1 MSEPRGLQT
10 MILGLLLAAVATV
23 AGCVLAWT
31 FSGSVPWLRY
41 VAWVLS
47 VPTAFVGLL
56 LFLVLFER
64 RLYGLIGAIKY
75 LLGPKHDFIRKA
87 RPEDAEEIAQLEAQ
101 SGLPAPGGRGSR
113 IAGDLAERT
122 AWWRDFLSIEPTM
135 NYYDGRTQVAYVA
148 AYGVGVK
155 AYIAIQ
161 FHPVKVE
168 IVGCYCDPEWYPKE
182 NHKLLILHAYD
193 HMRNC
198 SRYQLQATV
207 SPGDPV
213 RRVYEKMGAKPTP
226 GNPSLLDWGEIE
238 SRWKLKR

>member
-1 MSEPRGLQT
+1 

-31 FSGSVPWLRY
+31 FSGSIPWLHY

-56 LFLVLFER
+56 LFLVFFER

-75 LLGPKHDFIRKA
+75 LFGPKPNFIRKA
-87 RPEDAEEIAQLEAQ
+87 RPEDAEEIAQLETQ
-101 SGLPAPGGRGSR
+101 SGLSAPGGRGSQVT
-113 IAGDLAERT
+113 GDLAART

-155 AYIAIQ
+155 AYIAIR
-161 FHPVKVE
+161 FPPNGTE

-182 NHKLLILHAYD
+182 NHKLLLLHAYE

-198 SRYQLQATV
+198 SRYQLKATV
-207 SPGDPV
+207 APNDPV
-213 RRVYEKMGAKPTP
+213 RKTYLKMGARPTANDP
-226 GNPSLLDWGEIE
+226 NLLDWGEIE
-238 SRWKLKR
+238 PRWKLRR